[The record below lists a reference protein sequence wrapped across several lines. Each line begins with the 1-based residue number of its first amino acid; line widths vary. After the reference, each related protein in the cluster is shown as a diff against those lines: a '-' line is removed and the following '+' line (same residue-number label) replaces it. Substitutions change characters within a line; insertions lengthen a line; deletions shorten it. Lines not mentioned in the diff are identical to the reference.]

1 MQEINSKQEIEIDT
15 IDCSMRLVIKKK
27 KNIFLIQIFDKKY
40 RYPLLSENVN
50 SEVDAIMMFTQYN
63 IKLKNNK
70 FQIIRNIE
78 ALDENYTR
86 VFARPKYGILF

>member
-1 MQEINSKQEIEIDT
+1 MGYQMAGFNI
-15 IDCSMRLVIKKK
+15 LKKPAYAVSW
-27 KNIFLIQIFDKKY
+27 QIFDKKY

>member
-1 MQEINSKQEIEIDT
+1 MIKNE
-15 IDCSMRLVIKKK
+15 KKK
-27 KNIFLIQIFDKKY
+27 KNSFLIQIFDKKY

-78 ALDENYTR
+78 ALDENYRR
-86 VFARPKYGILF
+86 VFSRVKYGILF

>member
-1 MQEINSKQEIEIDT
+1 M
-15 IDCSMRLVIKKK
+15 
-27 KNIFLIQIFDKKY
+27 IQIFDKKY

-50 SEVDAIMMFTQYN
+50 DENNAIMIFAQYN

-78 ALDENYTR
+78 ALDENYRR
-86 VFARPKYGILF
+86 VFSRVRYAILF